1 MIQVALRY
9 LSSQQTLRQIGD
21 TFNLADSTIHS
32 IRDKVCRALAR
43 FQSKLIKWPTEV
55 DAAVISAKFKAIA
68 GFPNVIGA
76 IDGSH
81 IPSKVREDIADDYL
95 NRKMFHSIVLQGI
108 CTSEKLFTN
117 VSVGCPGRM
126 HDSRVLQWSQIYS
139 KVESEGP
146 TSLFYEDYHL
156 LGDSAYGTKSW
167 LLSPYKA
174 TRPLTRKQRNY
185 NYVHSKTRVPI
196 ENTFGLLKNRWR
208 RLQYVNVYDVIT
220 TVHIVIACCVLHNF
234 CLLEEDFYD
243 TIYGNE
249 IEEDSMNEIIG
260 RTDDQQRLAKREA
273 ITEELA
279 QMSC

>member
-1 MIQVALRY
+1 MV
-9 LSSQQTLRQIGD
+9 
-21 TFNLADSTIHS
+21 
-32 IRDKVCRALAR
+32 
-43 FQSKLIKWPTEV
+43 
-55 DAAVISAKFKAIA
+55 VIVFYFSD
-68 GFPNVIGA
+68 VIGA

-126 HDSRVLQWSQIYS
+126 HDSRVLQWSEIYS

-156 LGDSAYGTKSW
+156 LGDSAYGTKLW

-185 NYVHSKTRVPI
+185 NYVHSKTR
-196 ENTFGLLKNRWR
+196 
-208 RLQYVNVYDVIT
+208 
-220 TVHIVIACCVLHNF
+220 
-234 CLLEEDFYD
+234 
-243 TIYGNE
+243 
-249 IEEDSMNEIIG
+249 
-260 RTDDQQRLAKREA
+260 
-273 ITEELA
+273 
-279 QMSC
+279 